1 MTNQVK
7 IIYNPYQKTIR
18 YRYRS
23 APNQAWGD
31 LYRGSELFSELKYQ
45 QGSLQ
50 NYAEEIIDYILKDCC
65 TDGRGV
71 DLFFSGTDADWE
83 DLKEIV
89 RRMDVKQQI
98 CCCDGGGRMISSE
111 AALEKIDEIF
121 KGLAEDFADDPEIK
135 ADLDKYLDA
144 SRSGVV
150 LVVAGAY
157 SAGKSSFINALIGE
171 ELLPTASSPTTAK
184 IFKVTS
190 LPQGTWSDTVIR
202 FQYGGQSVQIR
213 FNQDGYYLE
222 DSAFLPDLELKRRL
236 DAALRDVGPSPAYVC
251 RLISVLNEFN
261 SQKNDS
267 ADHLISD
274 WIEIDTPFVGST
286 LPLDRYQFTICDT
299 PGPNAA
305 KHIEHKEA
313 MEKALEGQTNG
324 LPLLLTEPDHMSST
338 IVEKLW
344 EQLSGI
350 KALDTSNIMLVVNKA
365 DLKGISTLVK
375 NLNADKEFGEQKN
388 VFFVSSV
395 VGLGAKKPNMDQ
407 CIDEDASDTF
417 DEKKPKFIRNEKAR
431 LFLADKLPEY
441 RLQPICEAG
450 EKANEGEDMQQR
462 LLHNSGL
469 WAVEN
474 EISRFAEKYAAYNK
488 SQQAQTYLSSAIRTL
503 KGRAER
509 KKMEKA
515 ELLAQIVAKMSEKEQ
530 ELVHA
535 LEAEKEKRVQDDPV
549 EYEKQMRAQIEKFE
563 PSMAPKALKPQ
574 IAAQWKQ
581 LKKND
586 GAMQRWITKEMQKM
600 QKMIANSLY
609 SESHAFWRMHLNW
622 FTSNCAELVTE
633 SKGLSEQQKEFL
645 REHIINFP
653 QPEIVE
659 VSFDFNALGKLERSF
674 FFFWHWSEFDA
685 KTCADNMQKVLKG
698 NITKIS
704 NSYLDNVQNMM
715 NKWYDSFIGDLE
727 ARIADFNPTLQEL
740 VRQQETCSQEIQ
752 HLEDL
757 NARFAQTQEEIRR
770 LFELDNEEV

>member
-1 MTNQVK
+1 MNNQVK

-23 APNQAWGD
+23 APDQAWGD
-31 LYRGSELFSELKYQ
+31 LYQGSALFSDLKYQ

-50 NYAEEIIDYILKDCC
+50 NCAEEIIDYILKDCC

-71 DLFFSGTDADWE
+71 DLFFSGTDTDWE

-111 AALEKIDEIF
+111 AVLEKIDEIF
-121 KGLAEDFADDPEIK
+121 KGVAEDFADDSKIK

-171 ELLPTASSPTTAK
+171 ELLPTASSPTTAQ

-190 LPQGTWSDTVIR
+190 LPRGTWSDTVIR
-202 FQYGGQSVQIR
+202 FQYGDQSVQIC

-222 DSAFLPDLELKRRL
+222 DSAFLPELELKRCL
-236 DAALRDVGPSPAYVC
+236 DTALRDVRPSPAYVC

-261 SQKNDS
+261 SLKNGA

-305 KHIEHKEA
+305 KRKEHKEA

-324 LPLLLTEPDHMSST
+324 LPLLLTDPDNMSST
-338 IVEKLW
+338 TVEELR

-350 KALDTSNIMLVVNKA
+350 EALDTSNTMIVVSKA
-365 DLKGISTLVK
+365 DRTDLDSLKE
-375 NLNADKEFGEQKN
+375 NLRKDDNFSIQN
-388 VFFVSSV
+388 SVIFVSSV
-395 VGLGAKKPNMDQ
+395 VGLGAKKADMT
-407 CIDEDASDTF
+407 CCVDTNTRRVYKTQAPLF
-417 DEKKPKFIRNEKAR
+417 QDGDPK

-503 KGRAER
+503 RDRAER
-509 KKMEKA
+509 KKVEKA
-515 ELLAQIVAKMSEKEQ
+515 ELLAQIVVKMSEKEQ

-535 LEAEKEKRVQDDPV
+535 LEAEKEKRLQDDPV
-549 EYEKQMRAQIEKFE
+549 EYKEIIRTQIEKFE
-563 PSMAPKALKPQ
+563 SSMAPNVLKPQ

-586 GAMQRWITKEMQKM
+586 GDMQRWITKEMQKM

-609 SESHAFWRMHLNW
+609 SESRAFWRMHLNW

-653 QPEIVE
+653 QPEILE
-659 VSFDFNALGKLERSF
+659 ISFDFNYLGKSEWRFL
-674 FFFWHWSEFDA
+674 FWHGREFNA
-685 KTCADNMQKVLKG
+685 KTCADNMQTVLKE
-698 NITKIS
+698 NITLIS

-715 NKWYDSFIGDLE
+715 NKWYDSFISALE
-727 ARIADFNPTLQEL
+727 SRIADFNPTLQEL
-740 VRQQETCSQEIQ
+740 VRQQEACSQEIQ

-757 NARFAQTQEEIRR
+757 NTRFTQNQEEIRR

>member
-1 MTNQVK
+1 MNNQVK

-50 NYAEEIIDYILKDCC
+50 NYAGEIIDYILKDCC

-236 DAALRDVGPSPAYVC
+236 DAALRDVRPSPAYVC

-503 KGRAER
+503 KDRAER
-509 KKMEKA
+509 KNIEQKK
-515 ELLAQIVAKMSEKEQ
+515 LLAQIVAKMSEKEQ
-530 ELVHA
+530 ELVSTLDRERERSL
-535 LEAEKEKRVQDDPV
+535 LEDQRAYQERI
-549 EYEKQMRAQIEKFE
+549 KQTADASS
-563 PSMAPKALKPQ
+563 SMTSKHLKPMVSK
-574 IAAQWKQ
+574 QWKQ
-581 LKKND
+581 VKKND
-586 GAMQRWITKEMQKM
+586 EEMQRWI
-600 QKMIANSLY
+600 IATIREQLNKD
-609 SESHAFWRMHLNW
+609 SHDMHCQSRYFWGECVKQ
-622 FTSNCAELVTE
+622 FKDNCIHLVTE
-633 SKGLSEQQKEFL
+633 SDALSDTAKEFL
-645 REHIINFP
+645 KGHILRFS
-653 QPEIVE
+653 QPEFDLT
-659 VSFDFNALGKLERSF
+659 VSFNIEVQGKKKWRFL
-674 FFFWHWSEFDA
+674 FWSGKEFDE
-685 KTCADNMQKVLKG
+685 KTCANNIERVWMDNIHNISIRYSKDVLQKMQ
-698 NITKIS
+698 
-704 NSYLDNVQNMM
+704 
-715 NKWYDSFIGDLE
+715 KWYDSFIGDLE
-727 ARIADFNPTLQEL
+727 ARIADFNPTLKEL
-740 VRQQETCSQEIQ
+740 VRQQEVCSQEIQ

-757 NARFAQTQEEIRR
+757 NTHLTQSQAEIRH